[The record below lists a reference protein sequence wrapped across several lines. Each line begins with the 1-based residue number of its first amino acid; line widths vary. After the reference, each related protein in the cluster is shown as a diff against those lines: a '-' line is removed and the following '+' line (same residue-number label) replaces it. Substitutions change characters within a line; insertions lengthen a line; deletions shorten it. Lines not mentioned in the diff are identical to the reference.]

1 VQGGLR
7 EHDQTQR
14 VCIAGTMHS
23 WDCSSCFFPRRKH
36 ILRLGKNTEWG
47 QHFPTPVALVTT
59 VPPNPMTE
67 ATATRQFGTQSPSPS

>member
-1 VQGGLR
+1 MIRPRGFALQEPCTAG
-7 EHDQTQR
+7 
-14 VCIAGTMHS
+14 IALVVFS
-23 WDCSSCFFPRRKH
+23 PEEN
-36 ILRLGKNTEWG
+36 IYLGWEKNTEWG